1 MGHSGNVEVT
11 VVSSV
16 DPLRA
21 VRSSIPRLA
30 RQLGGQAYFGAL
42 L

>member
-11 VVSSV
+11 VVASLDSN
-16 DPLRA
+16 RA
-21 VRSSIPRLA
+21 VRSSIPRMA